1 MLIGTREFVCSVSG
15 ERNENERRSLARKLA
30 VSERRVETGARR
42 SEDSEGQTGRRLAIA
57 GMQAMTA
64 FAGPDVDLPF
74 IADDG
79 ETVLAHETGPVEQ
92 THKQEC
98 CSNES
103 TD

>member
-1 MLIGTREFVCSVSG
+1 
-15 ERNENERRSLARKLA
+15 
-30 VSERRVETGARR
+30 
-42 SEDSEGQTGRRLAIA
+42 
-57 GMQAMTA
+57 MTA